1 VSESPRRGSHRVF
14 LGMAAGVGKTYRMLE
29 EGQAEAESGR
39 DVVIGYLETHG
50 RAETE
55 YQARGL
61 EIVGRRRVPY
71 RDTTLEEM
79 DLPAILERAPE
90 LCLIDELAH
99 TNCVGVEHPKRWED
113 VEDVLA
119 AGIDVFSTVNVQ
131 HLESLNDQVAEL
143 TGTRVR
149 ETIPDAVLASADE
162 IVMIDLTPQALI
174 DRLRSGK
181 VYKQDRVEAAL
192 NNFFRIENLAALR
205 EVALRQVAQEVG
217 AKRLAPVGP
226 AREER
231 LAETAAPQ
239 AFSERLLALIKLTP
253 ASQRVIR
260 RAWRSAQRLGGE
272 LDLLHV
278 AKPGSNLSADRDPD
292 LAAIRRLASVLGA
305 HLLVEEGDNVA
316 EVAARVAHERGTTY
330 ILMGRPKPRNALARL
345 SSASLPFELLRVLPE
360 VDLRIVADRTQRP
373 QDGQ

>member
-14 LGMAAGVGKTYRMLE
+14 LGMAAGVGKTYRMLL

-39 DVVIGYLETHG
+39 DVVIGFLETHG

-61 EIVGRRRVPY
+61 EILARRRVPY

-99 TNCVGVEHPKRWED
+99 TNAVGVEHAKRWED
-113 VEDVLA
+113 VADVLA

-131 HLESLNDQVAEL
+131 HLESLNQVAEL

-149 ETIPDAVLASADE
+149 ETIPDAVLATADE

-174 DRLRSGK
+174 ERLRSGK

-192 NNFFRIENLAALR
+192 NNFFRVENLAALR

-278 AKPGSNLSADRDPD
+278 AKPGSNLSPDRDRE

-316 EVAARVAHERGTTY
+316 EVAARVARERGTTY

-360 VDLRIVADRTQRP
+360 VDLRIVADRTQRGP
-373 QDGQ
+373 DGL

>member
-1 VSESPRRGSHRVF
+1 MSESPRRGSHRVF
-14 LGMAAGVGKTYRMLE
+14 LGMAAGVGKTYRMLL

-39 DVVIGYLETHG
+39 DVVIGFLETHG
-50 RAETE
+50 
-55 YQARGL
+55 
-61 EIVGRRRVPY
+61 

-99 TNCVGVEHPKRWED
+99 TNAVGVEHAKRWED
-113 VEDVLA
+113 VADVLA

-149 ETIPDAVLASADE
+149 ETIPDAVLATADE

-174 DRLRSGK
+174 ERLRSGK

-192 NNFFRIENLAALR
+192 NNFFRVENLAALR

-278 AKPGSNLSADRDPD
+278 AKPGSNLSPDRDRE

-316 EVAARVAHERGTTY
+316 EVAARVARERGTTY

-360 VDLRIVADRTQRP
+360 VDLRIVADRTQRGP
-373 QDGQ
+373 DGL